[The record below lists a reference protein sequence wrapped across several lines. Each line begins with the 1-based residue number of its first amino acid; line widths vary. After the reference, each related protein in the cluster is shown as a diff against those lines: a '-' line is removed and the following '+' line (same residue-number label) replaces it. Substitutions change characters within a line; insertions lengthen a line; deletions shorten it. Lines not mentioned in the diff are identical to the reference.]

1 MFAERKLKVIARR
14 RRIKKRGLK
23 RFWIGNKK
31 EGKEMKKNKTYIVY
45 PDGAF
50 SWEEIKETVALLKFE
65 GYNPKIVKH
74 NGLWNVQAQSP
85 EASE

>member
-1 MFAERKLKVIARR
+1 M
-14 RRIKKRGLK
+14 GLSG
-23 RFWIGNKK
+23 FGLEIKK
-31 EGKEMKKNKTYIVY
+31 EGNKMEKNKPYIVY

>member
-1 MFAERKLKVIARR
+1 
-14 RRIKKRGLK
+14 
-23 RFWIGNKK
+23 
-31 EGKEMKKNKTYIVY
+31 MKKNKPYIVY

-85 EASE
+85 KERE